1 MGSLLGCRTRFL
13 PPRPPRATTNPATGG
28 LSTSMRLG
36 AGHMVGAQGCAG
48 WARTWATGGPSPLFG
63 AARSSH
69 DQVMKKCFAFA
80 VLLVVAGVL
89 AKLLSPK
96 MQNVDWEKR
105 FERMPE
111 NAPPKWMFRNIRAIR
126 ENTDRILELV
136 DQDRSGSPEPAS
148 AAT

>member
-1 MGSLLGCRTRFL
+1 
-13 PPRPPRATTNPATGG
+13 
-28 LSTSMRLG
+28 
-36 AGHMVGAQGCAG
+36 
-48 WARTWATGGPSPLFG
+48 
-63 AARSSH
+63 
-69 DQVMKKCFAFA
+69 MKKWLALIAF
-80 VLLVVAGVL
+80 LVALGVL
-89 AKLLSPK
+89 AKRFGPTK
-96 MQNVDWEKR
+96 YMNTDWENL